1 VDTFLQD
8 PATQQAIANI
18 LLIVVTGVVGALAKA
33 FYTWVKTN
41 TSASQ
46 FSLLEQIASSAVDA
60 AEQGAI
66 AGFVKDRKATAIAIV
81 NEGLKNAGV
90 KNLTAEQIDAAIE
103 AAVKANLN
111 DDKQFIGTPLDG
123 AEIEAEP
130 ETIDEEV
137 VEPEV

>member
-18 LLIVVTGVVGALAKA
+18 LLIVITGVVGALAKA

-46 FSLLEQIASSAVDA
+46 FSLLEQIAASAVDA

-81 NEGLKNAGV
+81 NEGLKNAGI
-90 KNLTAEQIDAAIE
+90 KNLTAEQIDAAVE
-103 AAVKANLN
+103 AAVKLNLN
-111 DDKQFIGTPLDG
+111 ADKSFVGVP
-123 AEIEAEP
+123 AEDEP
-130 ETIDEEV
+130 VV
-137 VEPEV
+137 VEDPEV